1 MWDAMNNNIHIAMA
15 TGGDRPWWYV
25 RLGLLA
31 TLAALITVLVTLLVR
46 PEVLAY
52 AGL

>member
-1 MWDAMNNNIHIAMA
+1 MNSNIHIAM
-15 TGGDRPWWYV
+15 TTDGERPWWYV

-31 TLAALITVLVTLLVR
+31 TLAALVTVLVTLLTR